1 MLQREAEISTN
12 RLEDQEV
19 CVLSLHLL
27 QMALV
32 YVNTLVIQRVLEEPG
47 WCGRLTSED
56 LRCLTPLTT
65 TT

>member
-19 CVLSLHLL
+19 CVLSLYLL

-32 YVNTLVIQRVLEEPG
+32 YVNTLVI
-47 WCGRLTSED
+47 
-56 LRCLTPLTT
+56 
-65 TT
+65 